1 MRTLKAT
8 VKAIILFAFTAIIL
22 AGVWLSGLV
31 TGLLLQLLT
40 YFVLIVAAVYWGI
53 KLYRHFKKDHSDI

>member
-1 MRTLKAT
+1 VKTTL
-8 VKAIILFAFTAIIL
+8 KAIILFAFAAVIL

-40 YFVLIVAAVYWGI
+40 YFVLIVAVIYWGI
-53 KLYRHFKKDHSDI
+53 KLYRHFKTDRTSS